1 MVKKSDFYNSLN
13 NKQKEQF
20 KKIYIDELDEDYE
33 YVVEE
38 WIKEIDN

>member
-1 MVKKSDFYNSLN
+1 MIMDFYNSLN